1 MTGLEA
7 ADFLRRRMQE
17 DADVKLMVMKIVERE
32 GYSDMFDWAD
42 KNPDEII
49 ALADSLTDISE
60 QFGEFERRLSTG
72 DLS

>member
-1 MTGLEA
+1 
-7 ADFLRRRMQE
+7 MQE
-17 DADVKLMVMKIVERE
+17 DADVKMMVMKIVDRE

-49 ALADSLTDISE
+49 ALADSLIDIGD
-60 QFGEFERRLSTG
+60 QFGEFKRRLDTG